1 MLRQLCRYSVP
12 IEKLLVTT
20 IISKTY
26 VILENVHILRG
37 LVDDVIPNLVGEHHE
52 PFDERI
58 LLVLV
63 GAGRDHVTHRL
74 VKSVH
79 LK

>member
-1 MLRQLCRYSVP
+1 M
-12 IEKLLVTT
+12 
-20 IISKTY
+20 
-26 VILENVHILRG
+26 ILENVHILRG
-37 LVDDVIPNLVGEHHE
+37 LVDDVIPNLVGEHHV